1 MIVSDLN
8 VKSKSKSVTGNIAF
22 NELKAILSN
31 SGSYVMVEREKLSAI
46 LQEHKLELSGL
57 TDPNQASFVGRL
69 LKAEILLSGDMTKV
83 GGNCIFDIKAI
94 EVPTSKVIGIIN
106 KNYKC
111 SQVTK
116 NFDIRSTEKAL
127 GSFENGTEKGWI
139 VGKSLF
145 AGGFTMPDFTT
156 GANGTKAS
164 LRLNAHNKI
173 PNSVIINRVLRDV
186 SGFTGV
192 TFYAKANKELIA
204 GFLLADAGKEGVRK
218 SRGKWARPFSVGTE
232 WRKYDIKLSEL
243 VPSAIKAGDFKF
255 EDKEFTWELID
266 MAFFSLPQHLN
277 EVSLKGAKFWIDELS
292 FY

>member
-106 KNYKC
+106 K
-111 SQVTK
+111 
-116 NFDIRSTEKAL
+116 
-127 GSFENGTEKGWI
+127 
-139 VGKSLF
+139 
-145 AGGFTMPDFTT
+145 
-156 GANGTKAS
+156 
-164 LRLNAHNKI
+164 
-173 PNSVIINRVLRDV
+173 
-186 SGFTGV
+186 
-192 TFYAKANKELIA
+192 
-204 GFLLADAGKEGVRK
+204 
-218 SRGKWARPFSVGTE
+218 
-232 WRKYDIKLSEL
+232 KL
-243 VPSAIKAGDFKF
+243 
-255 EDKEFTWELID
+255 
-266 MAFFSLPQHLN
+266 
-277 EVSLKGAKFWIDELS
+277 
-292 FY
+292 